1 MTTRSRMAAVAIGAT
16 AVAALPASV
25 VASSYVVRPGDTLGD
40 IAIRHGTTIRALI
53 AANHIGTVEVLHAG
67 QLLHIPDASIGLP
80 AYTRGATDVET
91 YTVHQGEGVFE
102 VARRFGV
109 DATALARTNG
119 IGVNAQLAQGA
130 ELQIPGRLARMNA
143 LLTFVA
149 GDVGA
154 SPSLV
159 RAVSWLESGWR
170 QDVISPTGAVGVMQI
185 EPSTGDWVSRHLAGR
200 RLDIWVAQD
209 NVLAGS
215 LLVNHLAIAHEGD
228 VNATMAGY
236 YQGDASVVANGVFD
250 DTRRYQQ
257 QVTSLMEQDAGKI
270 SIPA

>member
-1 MTTRSRMAAVAIGAT
+1 MPTLTRLAAIAIGAT
-16 AVAALPASV
+16 AVAAFPTSV

-40 IAIRHGTTIRALI
+40 IAIRHGTTVRALI

-80 AYTRGATDVET
+80 AYTQGATDVET
-91 YTVHQGEGVFE
+91 YWVHGGEGVFE
-102 VARRFGV
+102 IARRFGV
-109 DATALARTNG
+109 DPTALARTNG
-119 IGVNAQLAQGA
+119 IGVNAPLAQGA
-130 ELQIPGRLARMNA
+130 ELLVPGRLARMNA

-185 EPSTGDWVSRHLAGR
+185 EPYTGDWVSRHLAGR

-209 NVLAGS
+209 NVLAGT
-215 LLVNHLAIAHEGD
+215 LLVNHLSLAHYGD
-228 VNATMAGY
+228 VKATLAGY
-236 YQGDASVVANGVFD
+236 YQGDASVAASGLFD
-250 DTRRYQQ
+250 DTRRYQL
-257 QVTSLMEQDAGKI
+257 QVGALMEQDA
-270 SIPA
+270 